1 MKGKTR
7 KNRFHLGQAYRAGF
21 SEIENKEAR
30 EDKYQ
35 TKIWKKIIL
44 ISHNIHDSS
53 RNIHGKLAIS

>member
-1 MKGKTR
+1 LKGKTR

-35 TKIWKKIIL
+35 TKIWKKKFSFL
-44 ISHNIHDSS
+44 TTSMTVVATYMAN
-53 RNIHGKLAIS
+53 